1 MTHKILAL
9 ATLGWLL
16 SGCSLLQ
23 QTPGAEAPHTGKTI
37 AAKAPKARVA
47 KAEARAFGDG
57 RMDRH
62 VGDYFVQRFT
72 GTFREQPLQLRE
84 EVLSRDPK
92 VVVVAYTFDDG
103 SNPITLN
110 VYRNAKTDAV
120 EKVLKIA
127 GKAELPA
134 STADFEALLG
144 QTVFAADSNEGLVDA
159 EKSTCLV
166 GTEQVACE
174 AKHYSVVVGEQMA
187 TMVVISSSELPGRD
201 ISGEIKAKD
210 GNILYRSEL
219 IETGQQS
226 AKPGVASLAA
236 K

>member
-1 MTHKILAL
+1 MTHKIIAL
-9 ATLGWLL
+9 TTLGWLL
-16 SGCSLLQ
+16 SGCSWLQ
-23 QTPGAEAPHTGKTI
+23 HTPGAEAPAGKTA

-47 KAEARAFGDG
+47 QAGARTMGDG
-57 RMDRH
+57 RLERH

-72 GTFREQPLQLRE
+72 GSFREHPLELRE

-92 VVVVAYTFDDG
+92 VVVVAYTLDDG
-103 SNPITLN
+103 SHPIALN

-120 EKVLKIA
+120 EKVMKIA
-127 GKAELPA
+127 GNAELPA

-144 QTVFAADSNEGLVDA
+144 QTVFTADSNEGLVDA
-159 EKSTCLV
+159 EKSSCWV
-166 GTEQVACE
+166 GTLQVSCE

-187 TMVVISSSELPGRD
+187 TMVVTSSSELSGRD
-201 ISGEIKAKD
+201 ISGEIKAED

-219 IETGQQS
+219 IETGHQQ
-226 AKPGVASLAA
+226 AKPSVASLAT